1 MSSPPNVIKSKYTD
15 KKVDSASPKLQGWSI
30 EGLTVFDTWFH
41 EIAALRLT
49 KNSDDL
55 EHAILK
61 YEKNCLE
68 EERIRSGS
76 VYSLS
81 KWCRGQEE
89 SKGNCDSCHE
99 MQMFSQT

>member
-1 MSSPPNVIKSKYTD
+1 MGGQCLSK
-15 KKVDSASPKLQGWSI
+15 VAWMGWSI
-30 EGLTVFDTWFH
+30 EGLTVFDRWCH
-41 EIAALRLT
+41 EKAALRLT

-61 YEKNCLE
+61 YERNCLE

-81 KWCRGQEE
+81 EQRRDQKVR
-89 SKGNCDSCHE
+89 KGTCDSCHE
-99 MQMFSQT
+99 MRMYSQT